1 MVAGEREK
9 AASCSTSN
17 QETLLHRE
25 RNWRVGVVVGCVLR
39 LYFAFLRKFFL
50 FLLTKNRQVLLF
62 GEKEIYS
69 F

>member
-1 MVAGEREK
+1 MIDVVVAGETEK

-25 RNWRVGVVVGCVLR
+25 RNWRVGVGVGCVLR

-50 FLLTKNRQVLLF
+50 YGFSRV
-62 GEKEIYS
+62 
-69 F
+69 

>member
-1 MVAGEREK
+1 MVAGETEK

-25 RNWRVGVVVGCVLR
+25 RNWRVGVGVGCVLR

-50 FLLTKNRQVLLF
+50 YGFSRV
-62 GEKEIYS
+62 
-69 F
+69 